1 MTAPLRWFVTF
12 NKVLGADVRAR
23 SVRLGILMRQA
34 RDELV
39 DLKPPVLQQMVD
51 GEWQDVPTEYGE

>member
-1 MTAPLRWFVTF
+1 MIAPLRWFVTF
-12 NKVLGADVRAR
+12 NKVLRADVQAR
-23 SVRLGILMRQA
+23 SVRLDISMRQA